1 MAYDMSI
8 SDGSSYVCSSDLPR
22 RGPHVAAP
30 ESDARAGRHGRAAE
44 RAEVVSRFR
53 THAWGIVVLAAI
65 ATPARAIDIN
75 GRVDEAEWAGAKHVT
90 DFRMVEPLP
99 RAPSPYP
106 TEAWIRTEEN
116 TSELQALMGN

>member
-53 THAWGIVVLAAI
+53 THAWGIVVLAAL
-65 ATPARAIDIN
+65 ATPARAIDID
-75 GRVDEAEWAGAKHVT
+75 GRVRSAVRRVGKKCVST
-90 DFRMVEPLP
+90 C
-99 RAPSPYP
+99 RARASPY
-106 TEAWIRTEEN
+106 R
-116 TSELQALMGN
+116 